1 MAKRARTRPVRADR
15 KAARPDSR
23 PAKLTLQPT
32 PVVAYPAATSAPP
45 PGPPAEAI
53 ASFQRGMESLQR
65 KDYRVASQTFRDL
78 VERFDSER
86 ALLDRARVY
95 LELCERELRRQP
107 PNPTTVEERLTAA
120 TAALNN
126 DDDRMAESLAKSVLA
141 DQPDQDL
148 AIYLLAAVEA
158 RRESIDAALELLT
171 RAIRLSPEAGQQA
184 RYDPDFD
191 SLHDSEQF
199 WRLTDKK
206 LASTGT
212 MPASARKVRRRG
224 ER

>member
-1 MAKRARTRPVRADR
+1 MAKRARPRPVRADR
-15 KAARPDSR
+15 KAARLDSR
-23 PAKLTLQPT
+23 PAKLTLQPN
-32 PVVAYPAATSAPP
+32 PVVAYPPATSAPP

-53 ASFQRGMESLQR
+53 ASFQRGMEALQR
-65 KDYRVASQTFRDL
+65 KDYRDASQSFRDL
-78 VERFDSER
+78 LERFSGER

-95 LELCERELRRQP
+95 LDLCDRELRRQP

-126 DDDRMAESLAKSVLA
+126 DDDRTAESLATSVLK
-141 DQPDQDL
+141 DEPDQDL

-171 RAIRLSPEAGQQA
+171 RAISLSPEAGQQA

-191 SLHDSEQF
+191 ALHDSELF
-199 WRLTDKK
+199 WKLTDKK
-206 LASTGT
+206 LAPTGT
-212 MPASARKVRRRG
+212 VPSGARKVRRRG
-224 ER
+224 DR